1 MEPIT
6 NTPTHVEL
14 VVAESAVAIL
24 DGQRTPISGI
34 TEVQGPDG
42 LQPAVHIYHGDQY
55 LANQIVGSILAVHGL
70 RWQIT
75 EIVPGTD
82 TRRGHVRFSPVA

>member
-1 MEPIT
+1 MAPIT
-6 NTPTHVEL
+6 NSPTHVEL

-34 TEVQGPDG
+34 TEVEGPDG

-55 LANQIVGSILAVHGL
+55 LPFQVVGSILEVHGL

-75 EIVPGTD
+75 EITPGLEG
-82 TRRGHVRFSPVA
+82 RRGQVRFSPVA